1 MIMAGD
7 PNEFGDTL
15 AGLAGSL
22 ALLWIIVTAWHQSVE
37 LREQRRIIEEQ
48 KDEIAAQRIATQQ
61 MATALGTQARIY
73 EDEMQARQEAKAKE
87 EFRELLASLRTGFE
101 RAGEIT
107 WRVRSRRAADPEQ
120 VVDKAITLEAH
131 VDRSKPIEDFLIDA
145 SFDLEALTNE
155 LFTAHEQH
163 DSDDVYARPSR
174 ELRQVGYLT
183 SVLDKLVRLYDRLS
197 TSEQERYQRLRVSPM
212 FFTYQKLIRSQVF
225 AEDVT

>member
-1 MIMAGD
+1 MKHSGGHPTGPFAWGLVGTVIIVFLVVGYMISGGTEDSVSRFAMIMAGD

-48 KDEIAAQRIATQQ
+48 KDESAAQRIATQQ

-120 VVDKAITLEAH
+120 VVDKAITLEAL
-131 VDRSKPIEDFLIDA
+131 VDRS
-145 SFDLEALTNE
+145 
-155 LFTAHEQH
+155 
-163 DSDDVYARPSR
+163 
-174 ELRQVGYLT
+174 
-183 SVLDKLVRLYDRLS
+183 
-197 TSEQERYQRLRVSPM
+197 
-212 FFTYQKLIRSQVF
+212 
-225 AEDVT
+225 